1 MASFSFVVGSELTA
15 LPRRLGGSSGALFFL
30 ILFAVFGYLLPA
42 GMGADFLDP
51 HLIVLYACS
60 APFFLAPVVAES
72 FSDAPPAGSSS
83 STLAGKVLVSCV
95 FGWAC
100 SLLLLTLG
108 LLSLNFQFWNGAM
121 VLPRTSFLLWVAL
134 LGFSMSLFTVSL
146 AAALSLSARAPKTVR
161 LIIRRGYAWLLVALI
176 IVARFGLLEWREA
189 FTSLLT
195 AEGIARLSGYGSLLL
210 LAASAATLTMVAR
223 HPRYSGPVSQS

>member
-1 MASFSFVVGSELTA
+1 MASLPSVLASELTA
-15 LPRRLGGSSGALFFL
+15 LRRRLGGSSGALFFL

-42 GMGADFLDP
+42 GMGFDFLDP

-72 FSDAPPAGSSS
+72 FSEAPTEGSNG

-95 FGWAC
+95 FGWFS
-100 SLLLLTLG
+100 SLLLLSLG
-108 LLSLNFQFWNGAM
+108 LGTLNFRLWSGAV
-121 VLPRTSFLLWVAL
+121 VLPQTPFLLWVAL
-134 LGFSMSLFTVSL
+134 LGFCLSLFTVSL
-146 AAALSLSARAPKTVR
+146 AAALSVSARTPKTVR
-161 LIIRRGYAWLLVALI
+161 LIIRRGYAWFLVALI

-195 AEGIARLSGYGSLLL
+195 AEGIARLCGYGSMALV
-210 LAASAATLTMVAR
+210 AGSAAILAFVAR
-223 HPRYSGPVSQS
+223 HPRYSGPVSSS